1 MSHRPTSRKQVA
13 RLRKALRRTPD
24 AYIDLIHWL
33 KLRGHAQTTG
43 QAKQLLIDGKVR
55 SNSHPVG
62 RTRLQLTEEDHIWL
76 PDRFVPAR
84 LRDSLIVG

>member
-1 MSHRPTSRKQVA
+1 MSHRPSSQKRIA
-13 RLRKALRRTPD
+13 SLRKALRRTPP
-24 AYIDLIHWL
+24 AYIDLIQWL

-43 QAKQLLIDGKVR
+43 EAKRLLTDGKVR

-62 RTRLQLTEEDHIWL
+62 RTRIQVTEDDHIWL